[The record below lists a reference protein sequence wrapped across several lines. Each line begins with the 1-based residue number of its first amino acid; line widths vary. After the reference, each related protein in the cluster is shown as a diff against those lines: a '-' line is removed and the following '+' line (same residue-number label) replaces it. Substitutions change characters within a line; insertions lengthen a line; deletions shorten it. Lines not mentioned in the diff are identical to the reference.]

1 MGKPN
6 DLKKAAAGRHDYAV
20 NEPEWGGSDMVNDN
34 DVIGDRL
41 GENKRE
47 KDK

>member
-6 DLKKAAAGRHDYAV
+6 DVKKAATGRHDYAV
-20 NEPEWGGSDMVNDN
+20 NEPDWGGSDMVNDN
-34 DVIGDRL
+34 DNSGDSL
-41 GENKRE
+41 GENKGE